1 MNFTFPKKERIC
13 SKIIIDKLFSGG
25 NTAMTVFPLR
35 AIFMTEP
42 LKDNDKYP
50 VQVLI
55 SVSKR
60 RMHHAVD
67 RNRIKRQ
74 IREMYRFNKNQLV
87 QSCSEHGMKLYIAFI
102 SLADEPCDTVKVE
115 KSMIKLLRK
124 TQEKINS

>member
-74 IREMYRFNKNQLV
+74 IREMYRLNKNQLV
-87 QSCSEHGMKLYIAFI
+87 QSCSERGMKLYIAFI

>member
-13 SKIIIDKLFSGG
+13 RKIIIDKLFCGG

-35 AIFMTEP
+35 AIFMTEQ

-67 RNRIKRQ
+67 RNRLKRQ
-74 IREMYRFNKNQLV
+74 IRETYRLNKNQLV
-87 QSCSEHGMKLYIAFI
+87 QSCSEHDLKLYIAFI

-115 KSMIKLLRK
+115 RSMIKLLRK